1 MISPNLSQQKRSYNR
16 KLQNTR
22 YKGWLTRLE
31 NDTSALRHRYSA
43 EHPRDPFTVERDDI
57 EYYRSIEVKSLKKIR
72 RLLNRVTR
80 HEIMGEHTFKIN
92 NVLIDFNK
100 VPLQNV
106 DMLREAK
113 NLPEYMDQYIEIFMD
128 DDEEMYYDIS
138 DKIHRILNT
147 IFIPTHEN
155 RPYDYL
161 DFKGD
166 LELFKMAFESYIEQF
181 STTYYHYKEK
191 FERAHEIKRHHLLTP
206 IHNAIINNT
215 LFLYILVHGHIHY
228 EKEIKTFESPIRV
241 VQLLHATPGCVFFSS
256 GKESELYDRI
266 NLYVGNNKNKDGMI
280 EKVIQSTLPAMSKL
294 NRKVLKRTLKKDR
307 SIQYVSNYIDLYREH
322 PYVYDTLPEERIED
336 KYFSFSLNVNPLHI
350 TKNEN
355 IEGIK
360 VIYSKDI
367 KTTID
372 LVDYL
377 ELTINDQNEII
388 FTMKDIIDL
397 ISEKVD
403 NLVIVDASCQSSYFS
418 ATKTKSNYKK
428 FKRRLTKSRP

>member
-1 MISPNLSQQKRSYNR
+1 MISPNISQQKRSYNR

-22 YKGWLTRLE
+22 YKGWLKRLE
-31 NDTSALRHRYSA
+31 NDTSALRRSYDRKY
-43 EHPRDPFTVERDDI
+43 PGDPLEIERDDI

-72 RLLNRVTR
+72 RLLNRETR
-80 HEIMGEHTFKIN
+80 HELMGEHTFKIN
-92 NVLIDFNK
+92 NVMIDFNK
-100 VPLQNV
+100 VPLQYV
-106 DMLREAK
+106 GVLVEAS
-113 NLPEYMDQYIEIFMD
+113 NLSKYIEKLIDIFVE
-128 DDEEMYYDIS
+128 DEEIYYDMR
-138 DKIHRILNT
+138 DKIHSILH
-147 IFIPTHEN
+147 ISFIPNYDN
-155 RPYDYL
+155 RPYEFIEYTEN
-161 DFKGD
+161 
-166 LELFKMAFESYIEQF
+166 LELLKVAFESYIEQF

-206 IHNAIINNT
+206 IHKAVVNNT

-228 EKEIKTFESPIRV
+228 EREINTFESPIRV

-266 NLYVGNNKNKDGMI
+266 NLYVGNHKTKDDMI

-355 IEGIK
+355 IEGLK

-377 ELTINDQNEII
+377 ELTINGDNEIV

-397 ISEKVD
+397 ISEKVN
-403 NLVIVDASCQSSYFS
+403 NLVIIDASCQSSYFS

-428 FKRRLTKSRP
+428 FKRRLTKSHL